1 MTLPFPFGFPAATQL
16 YLVLLVVTMLVHMVF
31 MHYVLAGT
39 AYLAC
44 GRLFGRRRAADCGWQ
59 QRLVDWLPFATGLAI
74 TAGVAPLL
82 FVQILYQR
90 EFYTAN
96 LLLSHRWMAILPVL
110 LVCFYLLYLQKSSWI
125 MKRAW
130 GWRIAVIW
138 LAFAGFGFIAWSWT
152 ENHLLSLDEAAWADL
167 YAAGGLRYA
176 TAGLLPRLAGWFLLA
191 FPTLAVELY
200 WQGRLCGEPLGEPAV
215 ESARVMGLA
224 PVQRLAVTGL
234 AGLAGGGLALGL
246 YAATLPAET
255 RSLVTGGLGGLWLLL
270 LLGGLL
276 AQAVAWGIAL
286 RAGRLATPLAWLLT
300 AGWLLGL
307 LGLLVVREVIRLAA
321 VDLKALLP
329 QHERAAGI
337 GGFPVFLVF
346 ASLSVAAIV
355 WSIVAVRRGLKQQA
369 SGAGRTST

>member
-1 MTLPFPFGFPAATQL
+1 MTMPFPFGFPAATQL
-16 YLVLLVVTMLVHMVF
+16 YLVLLVLTLLIHMVF

-130 GWRIAVIW
+130 GWRIVVIW

-152 ENHLLSLDEAAWADL
+152 ENHLLTLDEAAWADL
-167 YAAGGLRYA
+167 YAAGGLRYV
-176 TAGLLPRLAGWFLLA
+176 TAGLLPRLTGWFLLA

-200 WQGRLCGEPLGEPAV
+200 WQGRLCGEPLDQPAAL
-215 ESARVMGLA
+215 STRVMGLGQ
-224 PVQRLAVTGL
+224 VQRLAVTGL
-234 AGLAGGGLALGL
+234 AGLLGGTAALCV
-246 YAATLPAET
+246 YATTLSAET
-255 RSLVTGGLGGLWLLL
+255 WGLVSGGLGGPWLLL
-270 LLGGLL
+270 MLCGFLLQLI
-276 AQAVAWGIAL
+276 AWSVALWS
-286 RAGRLATPLAWLLT
+286 GRLATPLAGLLT

-307 LGLLVVREVIRLAA
+307 LGLLAVREVIRLAA
-321 VDLKALLP
+321 VDLEALLA
-329 QHERAAGI
+329 QHEKAAGI

-346 ASLSVAAIV
+346 ATLSGTAIV
-355 WSIVAVRRGLKQQA
+355 WSIVAVRRGLRRQA
-369 SGAGRTST
+369 EGAGATRT

>member
-1 MTLPFPFGFPAATQL
+1 MKLPFPVGFPAATQL
-16 YLVLLVVTMLVHMVF
+16 YLVLLVLTLLIHMVF

-44 GRLFGRRRAADCGWQ
+44 GRLFGRQRAADCGWQ

-110 LVCFYLLYLQKSSWI
+110 LVCFYLLYMQKSSWI
-125 MKRAW
+125 SKRAW
-130 GWRIAVIW
+130 GWRIVAIW

-167 YAAGGLRYA
+167 YAAGGLRYV

-200 WQGRLCGEPLGEPAV
+200 WQGRLCGEPLDQPAA
-215 ESARVMGLA
+215 ESTRVMGLA

-234 AGLAGGGLALGL
+234 AGLVGGTAALGL
-246 YAATLPAET
+246 YAATLPVAT

-276 AQAVAWGIAL
+276 VQAVVWGISL
-286 RAGRLATPLAWLLT
+286 RAGRLATPLAGLLT

-321 VDLKALLP
+321 VDLEALLP
-329 QHERAAGI
+329 QHERAAAI

-355 WSIVAVRRGLKQQA
+355 WCIVAVRRGLRQQA
-369 SGAGRTST
+369 GG

>member
-44 GRLFGRRRAADCGWQ
+44 GRLFGRQRVADCGWQ
-59 QRLVDWLPFATGLAI
+59 QRLIDWLPFATGLAI

-130 GWRIAVIW
+130 GWRVAVIW
-138 LAFAGFGFIAWSWT
+138 MAFAGFGFIAWSWT
-152 ENHLLSLDEAAWADL
+152 ENHLLSLDEEAWAAL

-176 TAGLLPRLAGWFLLA
+176 TAGLLPRLAAWFLLA

-200 WQGRLCGEPLGEPAV
+200 WQGRLGGEPLDRPPALA
-215 ESARVMGLA
+215 SRVLGLA
-224 PVQRLAVTGL
+224 PVQRLAVMGL
-234 AGLAGGGLALGL
+234 AGLLGGTASLGM
-246 YAATLPAET
+246 YAMTLPAET
-255 RSLVTGGLGGLWLLL
+255 QGLVTGRLGGLWLLL
-270 LLGGLL
+270 MLGGVLM
-276 AQAVAWGIAL
+276 QGVVWSVAL
-286 RAGRLATPLAWLLT
+286 QTGRLATSLAGLLT
-300 AGWLLGL
+300 FGWLLGL
-307 LGLLVVREVIRLAA
+307 LGLLAIREVIRLVA
-321 VDLKALLP
+321 VDLETLLP

-337 GGFPVFLVF
+337 GGMPVFLVF
-346 ASLSVAAIV
+346 ASLSVAAISSSV
-355 WSIVAVRRGLKQQA
+355 VAVRRGL
-369 SGAGRTST
+369 SG